1 MTREVWDR
9 AAASFDEEPDHGL
22 AGVRTRAA
30 WRDLLLDVLPAA
42 PARVADIG
50 CGTGTLT
57 RLLVDNGYT
66 VDGLDFS
73 PEMIKRARQKVPE
86 ARFVVSDASDP
97 TFKSGTYDV
106 ALGRHVLWALPDPA
120 AAFTSWVRLLK
131 PGGVAVLIEGR
142 WDTGAG
148 LSAEDTERIV
158 RTVCTIATVRH
169 LPESVYWGK
178 ENQRRALPVDLQCLI
193 SAPSN
198 GRQQVD
204 ATCCRMNGRPPRTV
218 GSDLWGQPWH
228 PLPHQH
234 FRSAAAESIHRV
246 ASARRSPHRCR
257 R

>member
-9 AAASFDEEPDHGL
+9 AAASFDEEPEHGL

-97 TFKSGTYDV
+97 TFKSGSYDV

-120 AAFTSWVRLLK
+120 AAFASWVRLLK

-148 LSAEDTERIV
+148 LTAEDTERIV
-158 RTVCTIATVRH
+158 RTVCTIAKVRH

-178 ENQRRALPVDLQCLI
+178 EISDGRYLLI
-193 SAPSN
+193 CGA
-198 GRQQVD
+198 
-204 ATCCRMNGRPPRTV
+204 
-218 GSDLWGQPWH
+218 
-228 PLPHQH
+228 
-234 FRSAAAESIHRV
+234 
-246 ASARRSPHRCR
+246 
-257 R
+257 